1 MPFTKFTNLDFDQIK
16 TSIKDYLRANS
27 TFTDFD
33 FEGSNFSV
41 LLDTLAYNTYITAFN
56 SNMVVNESF
65 LDSATLRE
73 NVVSLARN
81 IGYVPRSRTAS
92 KALVSFDAQ
101 IDAAVNS
108 ATLTLQ
114 AGLVCVGNVDNTSYI
129 FSIPE
134 NYTANIT
141 NSVASFTELEI
152 YQGTF
157 LKKQFVVDGSL
168 DQRFIIDNP
177 YVDTSTIKVYVKG
190 PTDSGNGIE
199 YTLANNIFEVT
210 GISNIYLIQEVQD
223 EKYELLFGDG
233 VIGRKLENNSVITVS
248 YIVTDGTEG
257 NGASRFSFS
266 GTFRGSSDQPITSNN
281 AISITTVQSSQNGGN
296 IESIDSIKYFA
307 PRIYSSQYR
316 AVTAR
321 DYEAIIKSIYP
332 DTESVSVIGG
342 EDLDP
347 PEYGTVSIS
356 IKPKNGTF
364 VSDFNKSQILFKLK
378 QYSLAGINQK
388 IMDLKIL
395 YVEIDSSIY
404 YNYSQVSSV
413 NDLRTKV
420 IQSLTTYSNSIDLNK
435 FGGRFKYSKIQQII
449 DNTDTSITS
458 NTFKGLERGQFET
471 TAAAHT
477 TGAKVREVRY
487 YDIKYDKAPA
497 FDIQSPF
504 ISAIRYEDP
513 DLVEIHRFLPT
524 AYGAELIMVAS
535 NSVEPNTFAYLQ
547 GTNPL
552 TGEVQLT
559 SIAGTPILTTEQASQ
574 VKKQSGTLASDIRKY
589 GLKEIVIDNPY
600 ITDAE
605 HATKI
610 ADFMISKLAEPVP
623 VININAMA
631 MPKLQLGDKIRI
643 TSMNSLDIINSDYW
657 VVSHSMSVG
666 DSLDHSITL
675 RKVV

>member
-16 TSIKDYLRANS
+16 ASIKDYLRANS
-27 TFTDFD
+27 NFTDFD
-33 FEGSNFSV
+33 FEGSNFSI
-41 LLDTLAYNTYITAFN
+41 LIDTLAYNTYITAFN
-56 SNMVVNESF
+56 SNMIVNESF

-233 VIGRKLENNSVITVS
+233 VIGRKLDNNSVITVS

-458 NTFKGLERGQFET
+458 NITK
-471 TAAAHT
+471 
-477 TGAKVREVRY
+477 
-487 YDIKYDKAPA
+487 IKIRRDLKALVNQA
-497 FDIQSPF
+497 VQ
-504 ISAIRYEDP
+504 YE
-513 DLVEIHRFLPT
+513 LCFGNRLHI
-524 AYGAELIMVAS
+524 
-535 NSVEPNTFAYLQ
+535 
-547 GTNPL
+547 NPL
-552 TGEVQLT
+552 GANIKSTGFTISE
-559 SIAGTPILTTEQASQ
+559 
-574 VKKQSGTLASDIRKY
+574 QSGTI
-589 GLKEIVIDNPY
+589 Y
-600 ITDAE
+600 ITDTPNKNVDGTLDGSNKGVLALFKYDQSGNVQ
-605 HATKI
+605 T
-610 ADFMISKLAEPVP
+610 ISKSVGSVDYSRGE
-623 VININAMA
+623 II
-631 MPKLQLGDKIRI
+631 LGLPEDIII
-643 TSMNSLDIINSDYW
+643 TSTEKGDNIIEVQAYPESNDIIGLKDLYIYFDVTKSSINMVKDVIASGDNISGVTFSQDYYT
-657 VVSHSMSVG
+657 SSYSNG
-666 DSLDHSITL
+666 DLTRS
-675 RKVV
+675 